1 MRSPRLRLVSPR
13 EKLSEYSDARKK
25 AGEARLSMTM
35 MRLMPWLDCLMTG
48 VQHLYAGFFTDAAG
62 FCEIGV

>member
-25 AGEARLSMTM
+25 AGEARLSMTIDALNALAGLPDDW
-35 MRLMPWLDCLMTG
+35 RSAFVRWLL
-48 VQHLYAGFFTDAAG
+48 H
-62 FCEIGV
+62 